1 MRKVHRRVLVVW
13 VVLLLGAG
21 AMWVP
26 GGWASSAQSAAAHRA
41 AAATSFVL
49 DQALTTV
56 TNPNSAELTITPT
69 AGGQAIDDHTGA
81 NGGAGNGGDWKVEYH
96 WTVPATLVPGK
107 TAAIS
112 LQIIVDSENPPQPNG
127 YQMGALAPN
136 FAQSLPCHYPE
147 QSSCSKTFDYP
158 FLADEAGASD
168 VAVSVGMLSAQVVF
182 HYRPVSS
189 SGPPPP
195 VVVPTPSGFDQTV
208 TATEPPPGGTAIITS
223 PTLAAFGATI
233 APSAVSVDVN
243 NLTVRDLV
251 ILAARH
257 DCYVQFV
264 KAVRGFRAIQ
274 LVEKAWTGKYNGA
287 VLAGILANLASCLA
301 FADAY
306 EQVLKAG
313 SASVASASCAETPI
327 RLTLSGAGTRA
338 RLRSFRWSDEHAPL
352 HISCRRHT
360 GGLTL
365 SLATGSMQ
373 TPLSSVIGPR
383 LTFALARSRTD
394 LPGGQLSVT
403 FHHP

>member
-1 MRKVHRRVLVVW
+1 MRKVHRRVLVVL

-26 GGWASSAQSAAAHRA
+26 GGWASSAQRPAAAHRA

-49 DQALTTV
+49 DPALTTV

-81 NGGAGNGGDWKVEYH
+81 NGGAGNGGDWKVEYR

-223 PTLAAFGATI
+223 PTLAAFGATV

-264 KAVRGFRAIQ
+264 KAARGLRAVQ
-274 LVEKAWTGKYNGA
+274 LLWRDKYNKA
-287 VLAGILANLASCLA
+287 LLAGILANLASCLA
-301 FADAY
+301 FTDAY

-327 RLTLSGAGTRA
+327 RLALSGSGTRA
-338 RLRSFRWSDEHAPL
+338 RLRSFQWGDKHPPL
-352 HISCRRHT
+352 VVSCRRHT

-365 SLATGSMQ
+365 SLATGSKQ
-373 TPLSSVIGPR
+373 TPLSSVVGPR
-383 LTFALARSRTD
+383 LTFALARSPTD
-394 LPGGQLSVT
+394 LSGGQLSVT